1 MSSKNKEFSIPLNTQ
16 DRFLNFRMQALLLE
30 CLTPEATRLPQTL
43 PVSFDQSVKTPQRH
57 PSLTAWLRVA
67 QIVLEQDLRETL
79 AASPPDGQSFRSLFM
94 SQQDDELSQISR
106 NSLFEQL
113 DTLKTVYKTRYQ
125 NKEYSDFFSEPDPS
139 LVPPYSFET
148 YDRMRHRILHEARV
162 FIGRPLH
169 IAARA
174 YFHHPDI
181 PMSWRRCR
189 QTLDALNG
197 ADTLLVEPHDP
208 FPIGYQPPPPPGKRS
223 RNLGHKRKRF
233 FELKKRFAG
242 VMSLLAA
249 MDVIWCTHY
258 LPSHNAED
266 RRRAGTYDIRPLRSR
281 HSFMDDDRDRE
292 LTAATLAYTLWFQRW
307 GLEQKLLPSKCARFQ
322 SSDCPEATAISAP
335 EFDPDSWLAQTT
347 PFIRIRS
354 GITGQIYQT
363 RRAFYKQCT
372 TPPSFLEPDRASGS
386 PFCLPLPALPERLV
400 QEMARQESPESKPRK
415 S

>member
-1 MSSKNKEFSIPLNTQ
+1 MNNTNRKNSILLSAKDN
-16 DRFLNFRMQALLLE
+16 FLNFHMQALLLE
-30 CLTPEATRLPQTL
+30 CLTPEQTRLPQTTAT
-43 PVSFDQSVKTPQRH
+43 SSGQSLQRF
-57 PSLTAWLRVA
+57 PSPTAWLRVA
-67 QIVLEQDLRETL
+67 QILLEQGLRETL
-79 AASPPDGQSFRSLFM
+79 AAGPPDGQSFRSLFM

-106 NSLFEQL
+106 NSLSEQL
-113 DTLKTVYKTRYQ
+113 DILQTIYKTLYK
-125 NKEYSDFFSEPDPS
+125 NKEYSDFFSEPDPT

-181 PMSWRRCR
+181 PLSWQRCR

-197 ADTLLVEPHDP
+197 ADILLVEPHDP
-208 FPIGYQPPPPPGKRS
+208 FPTGYHPPPPPGKRS
-223 RNLGHKRKRF
+223 LNLGHKRKRF

-242 VMSLLAA
+242 VIPLLAA

-266 RRRAGTYDIRPLRSR
+266 RRRAGTYDIRPLRPR

-307 GLEQKLLPSKCARFQ
+307 GLEQKLLPGKCPRFQ

-354 GITGQIYQT
+354 GITGQIYKT
-363 RRAFYKQCT
+363 HRAFYGQCA
-372 TPPSFLEPDRASGS
+372 TPPSFLEPERASES
-386 PFCLPLPALPERLV
+386 PFFLPLPSLPKSLV

>member
-1 MSSKNKEFSIPLNTQ
+1 MSNKNKEFSILFNAQ
-16 DRFLNFRMQALLLE
+16 DRFLNFHMQALLLE
-30 CLTPEATRLPQTL
+30 CLTPEQTRLPQTTAT
-43 PVSFDQSVKTPQRH
+43 SCGQSSQHH
-57 PSLTAWLRVA
+57 PSRTAWLRVA
-67 QIVLEQDLRETL
+67 QILLEQDLRETL
-79 AASPPDGQSFRSLFM
+79 AAGPPDGQSFRSLCM
-94 SQQDDELSQISR
+94 LQQDDELSQISR

-113 DTLKTVYKTRYQ
+113 DTLKTIYKTLYK
-125 NKEYSDFFSEPDPS
+125 NKEYSDFLSEPDPT

-148 YDRMRHRILHEARV
+148 YDRMRHKILHEARV

-174 YFHHPDI
+174 YFHHSDI
-181 PMSWRRCR
+181 PLSWQRCR

-197 ADTLLVEPHDP
+197 ADTLLVESHVS
-208 FPIGYQPPPPPGKRS
+208 FPTGYHPPPPPGKRS
-223 RNLGHKRKRF
+223 LNLGHKRKRF

-242 VMSLLAA
+242 VIPFLAA

-266 RRRAGTYDIRPLRSR
+266 RRRAGTYDIRPLRPR

-292 LTAATLAYTLWFQRW
+292 LTAATLAYALWFQRW
-307 GLEQKLLPSKCARFQ
+307 GLEQKLLPGKCPRFQ

-335 EFDPDSWLAQTT
+335 EFDPDSWLAQTA

-363 RRAFYKQCT
+363 RRAFYEQCT

-386 PFCLPLPALPERLV
+386 PFFLPLPALPKSLV
-400 QEMARQESPESKPRK
+400 REMARQESPESKPRK

>member
-1 MSSKNKEFSIPLNTQ
+1 
-16 DRFLNFRMQALLLE
+16 
-30 CLTPEATRLPQTL
+30 
-43 PVSFDQSVKTPQRH
+43 
-57 PSLTAWLRVA
+57 
-67 QIVLEQDLRETL
+67 
-79 AASPPDGQSFRSLFM
+79 
-94 SQQDDELSQISR
+94 
-106 NSLFEQL
+106 
-113 DTLKTVYKTRYQ
+113 
-125 NKEYSDFFSEPDPS
+125 
-139 LVPPYSFET
+139 
-148 YDRMRHRILHEARV
+148 MRHRILHEARV

-208 FPIGYQPPPPPGKRS
+208 FPTGYQPPPPPGKRS

-307 GLEQKLLPSKCARFQ
+307 GLEQELLPSKCARFQ